1 MNNLRGIN
9 QKLLTA
15 FKNSVLYGLPKDNS
29 KEFLCCIR
37 NNAIGLYYNADRVA
51 MVTLNKKG
59 NLRCKLSSYYLSDH
73 YLKKGKRRSSSEV
86 EVSPEEILRN
96 IEIIKANSEVRS
108 TPEKK
113 AQQAII
119 HANNSNPNS
128 NWICVD
134 IEYRQSTKVQRD
146 GKFSGRFDIIAIS
159 KTVPHQV
166 AIIELK
172 YNNKA
177 IGGDSGVVKHLED
190 FYLFQQSSYCYT
202 NLKEEI
208 AECVQNLIELGLLPI
223 DSNISDST
231 DSFSSKPEFFM
242 ICLYDSV
249 RSTKGTVGGYLFD
262 ELRKG
267 WDTRKVSEK
276 NAMRIL
282 DRKYNDIFDIESEE
296 CAIEVKF
303 LFKKVRDSLSPD
315 INDILNI
322 NEYNQ

>member
-15 FKNSVLYGLPKDNS
+15 FKNSVLYSLPKNNP

-51 MVTLNKKG
+51 MVSLNNRG
-59 NLRCKLSSYYLSDH
+59 ELRCKISSYYLSDH
-73 YLKKGKRRSSSEV
+73 YLTKGKRRSNSEV
-86 EVSPEEILRN
+86 EVSPEEILHN
-96 IEIIKANSEVRS
+96 LEIIKANSEERS

-113 AQQAII
+113 AQQALI

-128 NWICVD
+128 DWICVD
-134 IEYRQSTKVQRD
+134 IEYRQSTKVQKD
-146 GKFSGRFDIIAIS
+146 GKFLGRFDIIAIS

-190 FYLFQQSSYCYT
+190 FYLFQQSSYCYV
-202 NLKEEI
+202 NLKKEI
-208 AECVQNLIELGLLPI
+208 VECVQNLIELELLPK
-223 DSNISDST
+223 DSKISDCPN
-231 DSFSSKPEFFM
+231 SFFYQPEFFM

-249 RSTKGTVGGYLFD
+249 RSTRGTVGGYLFD
-262 ELRKG
+262 GLRKG
-267 WDTRKVSEK
+267 WGTRRVSEK

-282 DRKYNDIFDIESEE
+282 DRKYNDIFDVESEE
-296 CAIEVKF
+296 CAIKVNF
-303 LFKKVRDSLSPD
+303 LFKKVRNSLSPD
-315 INDILNI
+315 INDILNT